1 MAENNKAQILRKDI
15 ANPKGTTGSFLEL
28 LNDSFGIGKVHLRL
42 VNYDTAAEKGSRQTA
57 RIDVFVDA
65 WEWLQKTNE
74 VRIHA
79 TEKAL
84 LKAKEAETYE
94 PVWSV
99 MGGVSA
105 EALKARGQERPDGKA
120 LSRTLAVTWGKK
132 YPVVVTARSGPGE
145 QNDKGLIVPKYGNKP
160 EQAVL
165 IPLSYDD
172 FMEVMIA
179 GEESYRAYLV
189 YYYAHEKPFLR
200 ENNGGEKSGKA
211 PQTHY

>member
-1 MAENNKAQILRKDI
+1 MAEKNHQIIRKDI

-28 LNDSFGIGKVHLRL
+28 LNDSFGIGKEHLRV

-57 RIDVFVDA
+57 KIDIFVDA

-74 VRIHA
+74 ACLHVM
-79 TEKAL
+79 EKAL
-84 LKAKEAETYE
+84 LKAKEANSYD
-94 PVWSV
+94 PVWQV
-99 MGGVSA
+99 MGGIPA
-105 EALKARGQERPDGKA
+105 ETLKARGQERPDGKG
-120 LSRTLAVTWGKK
+120 LSRTMAVCWGKK
-132 YPVVVTARSGPGE
+132 YPVVITARSGPGE

-172 FMEVMIA
+172 FLEVMIA
-179 GEESYRAYLV
+179 GAEAYKAYLV

-200 ENNGGEKSGKA
+200 DNGDNGGKK
-211 PQTHY
+211 PQTRY